1 MQPTPANSNPAG
13 VGNPSLSSAGLS
25 TAFPSKS
32 PPTPTQAYSRNRRGY
47 DNDKR
52 HVCGLCGKGFNRPSS
67 LSTHMNSHTGEKPF
81 QCPKCGQLF
90 SVNSNMRRHFRT
102 HGPDA
107 ISPILPPFGSL
118 VVGDHASPFPPFSSP
133 PSTYSGRSDY
143 RPHVYGSDMS
153 YGSDSD
159 CEDGSDQG
167 ALSDG
172 DTRQDIL

>member
-1 MQPTPANSNPAG
+1 
-13 VGNPSLSSAGLS
+13 
-25 TAFPSKS
+25 
-32 PPTPTQAYSRNRRGY
+32 
-47 DNDKR
+47 
-52 HVCGLCGKGFNRPSS
+52 
-67 LSTHMNSHTGEKPF
+67 
-81 QCPKCGQLF
+81 
-90 SVNSNMRRHFRT
+90 MRRHFRT

-172 DTRQDIL
+172 DTRQDILEKTNVSFSRIKLGSYSSYSDSRAAPRGH